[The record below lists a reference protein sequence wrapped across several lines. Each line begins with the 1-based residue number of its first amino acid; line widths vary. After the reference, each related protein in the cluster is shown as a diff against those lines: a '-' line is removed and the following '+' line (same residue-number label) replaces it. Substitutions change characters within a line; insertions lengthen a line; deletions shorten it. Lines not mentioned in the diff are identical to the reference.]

1 MTLRVLSMLGPLL
14 QTQADSVTVPALD
27 GSLGILR
34 GHAPMIAALG
44 RGRVSYR
51 LGDEAGTCPILG
63 GVLEVKDDIIT
74 ILTDGDGPEGNTDNS
89 IPGGKKG

>member
-14 QTQADSVTVPALD
+14 ETRADSVTVPALD

-51 LGDEAGTCPILG
+51 LGDETGSCQIPG
-63 GVLEVKDDIIT
+63 GVLEVKDDILT
-74 ILTDGDGPEGNTDNS
+74 ILTDGDGPEDADNS
-89 IPGGKKG
+89 APGGKKG